1 MLPKAKKEN
10 PRLNVSRIL
19 NALKV
24 PASTYYRQ
32 LSMPEREEDKDFKII
47 EKHFLRSKC
56 KAGIRQLKMIIERK
70 EGLIFN
76 HKKIARIKRLYGL
89 ETKIRRCNKHR
100 LFAKKQQE
108 HEIHPNYLQRAF
120 DVKMPDQVYSID
132 VTQIQYGRNKAYV
145 AAIKDLCTKEIVANE
160 VSMSA
165 GVLFTNI
172 AVRKAINRLPEEKK
186 KELMIHS
193 DQGINFTHF
202 SYQNILKHNGVLQS
216 MSRRGNCLDNA
227 PIESFFGTFKDLA
240 ELKHCK
246 TFAEVK
252 KEVTKTI
259 RYYNYDRPQQGLNK
273 KPPIE
278 YRRQLFL

>member
-10 PRLNVSRIL
+10 PRLNISSIL
-19 NALKV
+19 NALNL

-32 LSMPEREEDKDFKII
+32 LSSPRRDKENDFKII

-76 HKKIARIKRLYGL
+76 KKKIARIKRLYGL
-89 ETKIRRCNKHR
+89 ETKIRRCNKYR
-100 LFAKKQQE
+100 TFAKKQQE
-108 HEIHPNYLQRAF
+108 HEVHPNHLQRTF
-120 DVKMPDQVYSID
+120 DVKKPDQVYSID
-132 VTQIQYGRNKAYV
+132 ITQIRYGRNKAYV
-145 AAIKDLCTKEIVANE
+145 AAIKDLCTKEIVASE
-160 VSMSA
+160 VSMNA
-165 GVLFTNI
+165 GVFFTNL
-172 AVRKAINRLPEEKK
+172 AVKKAINKLPVEKK

-202 SYQNILKHNGVLQS
+202 SYRRILKDQGVLQS
-216 MSRRGNCLDNA
+216 MSRKGNCLDNA
-227 PIESFFGTFKDLA
+227 PIESFFGTFKDLI
-240 ELKHCK
+240 ELKDCK

-259 RYYNYDRPQQGLNK
+259 RYYNYERPQLSLNK

-278 YRRQLFL
+278 YRGLYFL